1 MFGHDDVA
9 HNHEPVF
16 LPRLFQNREET
27 VAAACAA
34 QKRQSPI
41 AGAGD
46 KVQVMSAVGA
56 MQADG
61 HNKPDGNKQHRT
73 RPCKKR
79 KDGAPAVLERE
90 RTTVEGWATR
100 LYIYP
105 GYAHSPGTTNLGF
118 SKPSVLD
125 QGVVPTQVIFLL
137 NKPWLSSIYSYYV
150 LLTP

>member
-9 HNHEPVF
+9 DNHEPVF

-46 KVQVMSAVGA
+46 KVQVMSAVRA

-90 RTTVEGWATR
+90 GKATKAGPPAPPALSR
-100 LYIYP
+100 LP
-105 GYAHSPGTTNLGF
+105 PF
-118 SKPSVLD
+118 
-125 QGVVPTQVIFLL
+125 
-137 NKPWLSSIYSYYV
+137 
-150 LLTP
+150 